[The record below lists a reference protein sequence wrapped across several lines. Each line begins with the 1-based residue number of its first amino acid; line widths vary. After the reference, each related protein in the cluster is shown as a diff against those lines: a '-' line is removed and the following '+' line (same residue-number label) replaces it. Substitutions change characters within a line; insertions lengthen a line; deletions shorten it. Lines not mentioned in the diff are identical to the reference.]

1 MKNKFYFIYFY
12 RIIENFEHI
21 TSVVDLKENVN
32 INTGN
37 IIVDI
42 YPLYSDSLAI
52 PNCKILSNG
61 FTRSLFNA
69 TEKDLEDN
77 NNIEAGIVLP
87 NNLIIE
93 NSNTSD
99 RLVYAVYK
107 KNFIQSKNLKALS
120 YLIHA
125 SLPNTPVY
133 DLGKDEVILF
143 FKLNEVCIF

>member
-1 MKNKFYFIYFY
+1 MKNIISFLSFF

-21 TSVVDLKENVN
+21 TSVVELKENVN

-42 YPLYSDSLAI
+42 YPLYSDFFAI
-52 PNCKILSNG
+52 PNCKIFSNG
-61 FTRSLFNA
+61 STKSLFNA

-77 NNIEAGIVLP
+77 NNMEAGIVLP

-107 KNFIQSKNLKALS
+107 KNFIHSKNLKALS

-143 FKLNEVCIF
+143 FKLNEVCMF